1 MDMKAILFDLD
12 GTLVN
17 MDVDTFFPVYVKLL
31 AEKVSHIMPEKEF
44 VSLLMKSTEA
54 MIKDIDS
61 SYTNEEV
68 FTKAFFKDDKYDQEL
83 MFNLFMDFYENEYR
97 GMANMFGPID
107 DCHAVLDLVLEK
119 GLRVI
124 LATNP
129 LFPKVAIVE
138 RLRWAG
144 VNNYPFELITTYDN
158 MHACKPQIQYYKEIL
173 AKTNLAAEDC
183 MMIGN
188 DPLEDLIAGQLGLKT
203 FLVEDMMIERQEGF
217 RPDHKGSMK
226 DLLAL
231 LGNL

>member
-1 MDMKAILFDLD
+1 MDMKAIFFDLD

-31 AEKVSHIMPEKEF
+31 AEKVGHIMPEKEF

-68 FTKAFFKDDKYDQEL
+68 FIKAFFTEDKYDQEL

-97 GMANMFGPID
+97 DMADMFGPID
-107 DCHAVLDLVLEK
+107 DCHAVLDLVLQK
-119 GLRVI
+119 GLRVV

-129 LFPKVAIVE
+129 LFPEVAIIE

-144 VNNYPFELITTYDN
+144 VNDYPFELITTYDN
-158 MHACKPQIQYYKEIL
+158 MHACKPQIQYYEEIL

-188 DPLEDLIAGQLGLKT
+188 DPLEDLIAGRLGLKT
-203 FLVEDMMIERQEGF
+203 FLVEDMMIERQDGF
-217 RPDHKGSMK
+217 QPDHKGSMK

-231 LGNL
+231 LRSL